1 MNVAGIFYYIIIL
14 DMQQSL
20 RVAIQGQKG
29 CYHEMAAREYFRD
42 HDVEIVPCTS
52 FQTEFD
58 TMAADPRVLG
68 VVAIEN
74 TIAGNLLSN
83 HELLRQSQR
92 QVIGEQ
98 RLHISHVLC
107 CVPGQE
113 LEDIVEVNSHPIALR
128 QCEVFLTAQLPNAK
142 VVEMADTAGSAKII
156 SENKMM
162 GHAAICSEFAAK
174 LYGMQILARAIET
187 NKRNFT
193 RFLVLQDKYSQLIEI
208 DRKTVNKASI
218 EFCVRHTQGSLTK
231 VLTILSFYEMNL
243 TKIQSMPIIGREWEY
258 RFFVDMTFT
267 DYMSYRKSLDAI
279 MPFTTDFLIL
289 GEYIENQLE
298 LDV

>member
-1 MNVAGIFYYIIIL
+1 
-14 DMQQSL
+14 MQSKL
-20 RVAIQGQKG
+20 RVAIQGQEG

-42 HDVEIVPCTS
+42 REVEIVPCKS

-58 TMAADPRVLG
+58 AMAADPHLLG
-68 VVAIEN
+68 IMAIEN
-74 TIAGNLLSN
+74 TIAGNILTN
-83 HELLRQSQR
+83 HELLRTSQR
-92 QVIGEQ
+92 QVVGEQ

-107 CVPGQE
+107 CVPGQTMA
-113 LEDIVEVNSHPIALR
+113 DIVEVNSHPIALL
-128 QCEVFLTAQLPNAK
+128 QCEVFLQSQLPNAK

-156 SENKMM
+156 SENHMM

-193 RFLVLQDKYSQLIEI
+193 RFLILQDKYSDLITPERSRI
-208 DRKTVNKASI
+208 NKASI

-258 RFFVDMTFT
+258 RFFVDMTFQ
-267 DYMSYRKSLDAI
+267 DYMAYRKALDAI
-279 MPFTTDFLIL
+279 MPFTTDFLIM
-289 GEYIENQLE
+289 GEYTENT
-298 LDV
+298 LDA

>member
-1 MNVAGIFYYIIIL
+1 MEKK
-14 DMQQSL
+14 L
-20 RVAIQGQKG
+20 RVAIQGQMG
-29 CYHEMAAREYFRD
+29 CYHELAARQYFSD
-42 HDVEIVPCTS
+42 SEVEIVPCKS
-52 FQTEFD
+52 FQTEFEA
-58 TMAADPRVLG
+58 MAADSQLLG
-68 VVAIEN
+68 IMAIEN
-74 TIAGNLLSN
+74 TIAGNILTN

-107 CVPGQE
+107 CVPGQTMD
-113 LEDIVEVNSHPIALR
+113 DIVEVNSHPIALL
-128 QCEVFLTAQLPNAK
+128 QCEVFLQSQLPNAK

-156 SENKMM
+156 RDNNML
-162 GHAAICSEFAAK
+162 GHAAICSEFAAN

-193 RFLVLQDKYSQLIEI
+193 RFLILQDKYSDQVKLERSQI
-208 DRKTVNKASI
+208 NKASI
-218 EFCVRHTQGSLTK
+218 EFCVKHTQGSLTK

-258 RFFVDMTFT
+258 RFFVDMTFQ
-267 DYMSYRKSLDAI
+267 DYMSYRKALDAI
-279 MPFTTDFLIL
+279 MPFTTDFMIL
-289 GEYIENQLE
+289 GEYKENP